1 MSGSRLEGMKK
12 NVSYALNYK
21 PVAGEKVVRAG
32 GCAAQK
38 QPALRFPCGHALW
51 RALAIRG

>member
-1 MSGSRLEGMKK
+1 MKK
-12 NVSYALNYK
+12 NVCYALDYK

-32 GCAAQK
+32 GRAAQK
-38 QPALRFPCGHALW
+38 QPALRFPCGQARLW

>member
-1 MSGSRLEGMKK
+1 MKK
-12 NVSYALNYK
+12 NVCYALDYK

-32 GCAAQK
+32 GRAAQK
-38 QPALRFPCGHALW
+38 QPALRCPCGQARLW